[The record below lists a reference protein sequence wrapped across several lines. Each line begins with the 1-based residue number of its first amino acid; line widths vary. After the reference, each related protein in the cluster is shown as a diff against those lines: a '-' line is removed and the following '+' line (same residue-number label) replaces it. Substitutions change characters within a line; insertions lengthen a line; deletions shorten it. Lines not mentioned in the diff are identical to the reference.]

1 MWTRGIRG
9 ATTINED
16 NPAEVVAATRE
27 LLEALWRENN
37 FGPEDIASILF
48 TVTSDIRSAFPAEV
62 ARQMGWGLV
71 PLLCFQEI
79 EVEGSIPLCI
89 RVLIT
94 INTDKRQDEIRHVY
108 LREAMKLRPDLVKR
122 NQN

>member
-9 ATTINED
+9 ATTIIED
-16 NPAEVVAATRE
+16 KPAEVVAATRE
-27 LLEALWRENN
+27 LLESLWRENN
-37 FGPEDIASILF
+37 FEPEDISSILF

-62 ARQMGWGLV
+62 ARQMGWELV

-108 LREAMKLRPDLVKR
+108 LREAMQLRPDLVKR

>member
-37 FGPEDIASILF
+37 FRPDDIASILF

-94 INTDKRQDEIRHVY
+94 INTDKRQDEICHVY

-122 NQN
+122 NQS

>member
-1 MWTRGIRG
+1 MVVRGIRG
-9 ATTINED
+9 ATTISND

-27 LLEALWRENN
+27 LLEKLQKENDFN
-37 FGPEDIASILF
+37 HEEIASILF
-48 TVTSDIRSAFPAEV
+48 TVTADIRSVFPAQA
-62 ARQMGWGLV
+62 AREMGWGLV

-79 EVEGSIPLCI
+79 EVQGSIPLCI

-94 INTDKRQDEIRHVY
+94 INTDKTQNQIKHIY
-108 LREAMKLRPDLVKR
+108 LKEAAKLRTDLIKA